1 MRVVAGS
8 ARGRTLHG
16 PPRGAEARPTS
27 DRVREALF
35 QILEPLGGEVVL
47 DLYAGTGALGIEALS
62 RGAARAIFV
71 ERDRAMLR
79 VLARNVE
86 ELGMSGRATIVPG
99 DVGAVLAGRGTG
111 LSSHF
116 GDFDAS
122 AASVDLVVV
131 DPPYGSP
138 ARRATLEALVPWLA
152 PPAIVALEHAA
163 RDAAPEAAG
172 LVRTDTRRWGDT
184 AVSFYVLA
192 GAAPGGDTMRG
203 EREER

>member
-35 QILEPLGGEVVL
+35 QILEPFDGEVVL

-71 ERDRAMLR
+71 ERDRGMLR

-86 ELGMSGRATIVPG
+86 DLGMSGRATIVPG
-99 DVGAVLAGRGTG
+99 DVGAVLAGRGAHLT
-111 LSSHF
+111 
-116 GDFDAS
+116 
-122 AASVDLVVV
+122 AASIDLAVV
-131 DPPYGSP
+131 DPPYGSRVQ
-138 ARRATLEALVPWLA
+138 AATLEALVPWLA
-152 PPAIVALEHAA
+152 PDAIVALEHAA
-163 RDAAPEAAG
+163 RDAAPDAEG
-172 LVRTDTRRWGDT
+172 LSRTDTRRWGDT

-192 GAAPGGDTMRG
+192 GAASGGATMPG